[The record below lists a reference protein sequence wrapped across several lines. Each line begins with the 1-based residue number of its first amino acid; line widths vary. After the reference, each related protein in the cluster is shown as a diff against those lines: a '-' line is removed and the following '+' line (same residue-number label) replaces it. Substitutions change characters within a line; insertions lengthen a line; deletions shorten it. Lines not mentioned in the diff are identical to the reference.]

1 MTASQH
7 LAEPV
12 LLIDD
17 EEAWLRSFGMTLRA
31 AGITNVHTC
40 ADSREGAARA
50 VELSA
55 ALVILDLTMPHR
67 SGLEVLRELIE
78 ACPDVPVVMLTGM
91 NDVGAAVA
99 CMREG
104 AFDYYVKT
112 TETERLVSGVKR
124 ALELQQLRR
133 ENSRLKD
140 RMLEDDL
147 AHPEAFDAIITAS
160 QRVWAIFKYLEAV
173 SASPMAVLIAGETGT
188 GKELFAQAVHRVSGR
203 GGRFVPINAAGLD
216 EQAFADTLFGHVKG
230 AFTGAD
236 IARPGLIEQA
246 AGGTLFLDEIGDL
259 DSAGQIKLLRL
270 LQEGE
275 YYPLGSD
282 VARKSDAR
290 IVAATNRDLQAL
302 CESGTFRKD
311 LYFRLQTHR
320 VVVPPLRERREDV
333 APLLEH
339 FLDAAAEM
347 LHKKRPSAPRELA
360 ALLKTYHFPGNIREL
375 RSMVVDAVTHHP
387 GGILSMSRFKEHIQH
402 LAPIHEPAPRPG
414 AGVTFGEVLPTMK
427 ENTELLIDE
436 ALRRADGNQAI
447 AAEMLGISRQ
457 ALNKRLK
464 QSGEG

>member
-1 MTASQH
+1 MTAARH

-17 EEAWLRSFGMTLRA
+17 EEAWLRSFSMTLRA
-31 AGITNVHTC
+31 AGVSNIHTC
-40 ADSREGAARA
+40 ADSREGTARA
-50 VELSA
+50 LELSA
-55 ALVILDLTMPHR
+55 ALVILDLTMPHL
-67 SGLEVLRELIE
+67 SGMEVLAQLAE
-78 ACPDVPVVMLTGM
+78 ACPEVPVVMLTGV
-91 NDVGAAVA
+91 NDVGSAVA

-133 ENSRLKD
+133 ENSRLKESV
-140 RMLEDDL
+140 LDDAL
-147 AHPEAFDAIITAS
+147 AQPEAFEGIVTAS
-160 QRVWAIFKYLEAV
+160 QRVWGIFKYLEAV
-173 SASPMAVLIAGETGT
+173 SASPMAVLIAGETGV

-203 GGRFVPINAAGLD
+203 GGRFVPVNAAGLED
-216 EQAFADTLFGHVKG
+216 QAFSDTLFGHVKG

-236 IARPGLIEQA
+236 SARPGLIEQA

-259 DSAGQIKLLRL
+259 DSSGQIKLLRL

-290 IVAATNRDLQAL
+290 IVAATNRDLKAL
-302 CESGTFRKD
+302 SDTGAFRKD

-320 VVVPPLRERREDV
+320 VVVPPLRERREDI
-333 APLLEH
+333 APLLEL
-339 FLDAAAEM
+339 FLDEAAGM
-347 LHKKRPSAPRELA
+347 LQKKRPSAPRELT
-360 ALLKTYHFPGNIREL
+360 ALLKTYHFPGNVREL

-387 GGILSMSRFKEHIQH
+387 GGILSMTRFKEHMQH
-402 LAPIHEPAPRPG
+402 LAPLHDPAPRPG
-414 AGVTFGEVLPTMK
+414 AGVTFGEVLPRMK

-464 QSGEG
+464 QTGE

>member
-1 MTASQH
+1 LTAARH

-17 EEAWLRSFGMTLRA
+17 EEAWLRSFSMTLRA
-31 AGITNVHTC
+31 AGISNVHTC
-40 ADSREGAARA
+40 SDSREGRARA

-55 ALVILDLTMPHR
+55 ALVILDLTMPHL
-67 SGLEVLRELIE
+67 SGVEVLRELAE
-78 ACPDVPVVMLTGM
+78 ACPEVPVVMLTGV
-91 NDVGAAVA
+91 NDVGSAVA

-133 ENSRLKD
+133 ENLRLKESV
-140 RMLEDDL
+140 LDDAL
-147 AHPEAFDAIITAS
+147 AHPEAFEGIVTAS
-160 QRVWAIFKYLEAV
+160 QRVWGIFKYLEAV
-173 SASPMAVLIAGETGT
+173 SASPMAVLIAGETGV

-203 GGRFVPINAAGLD
+203 GGRFVPVNAAGLED
-216 EQAFADTLFGHVKG
+216 QAFSDTLFGHVKG

-236 IARPGLIEQA
+236 SARPGLIEQA

-259 DSAGQIKLLRL
+259 DSSGQIKLLRL

-290 IVAATNRDLQAL
+290 IVAATNRDLKTL
-302 CESGTFRKD
+302 SDSGTFRKD

-320 VVVPPLRERREDV
+320 VVVPPLRERREDI
-333 APLLEH
+333 APLLEL
-339 FLDAAAEM
+339 FLDEAAGM
-347 LHKKRPSAPRELA
+347 LQKKRPSAPRELT
-360 ALLKTYHFPGNIREL
+360 ALLKTYHFPGNVREL

-387 GGILSMSRFKEHIQH
+387 GGILSMARFKEHLQQF
-402 LAPIHEPAPRPG
+402 APLQDPAPRPG
-414 AGVTFGEVLPTMK
+414 AGVTFGDVLPTMK
-427 ENTELLIDE
+427 ENTELLIEE

-464 QSGEG
+464 QTGE

>member
-1 MTASQH
+1 MTAARH

-17 EEAWLRSFGMTLRA
+17 EEAWLRSFSMTLRA
-31 AGITNVHTC
+31 AGVSNIHTC
-40 ADSREGAARA
+40 ADSREGTARA
-50 VELSA
+50 LELSA
-55 ALVILDLTMPHR
+55 ALVILDLTMPHL
-67 SGLEVLRELIE
+67 SGMEVLAQLAE
-78 ACPDVPVVMLTGM
+78 ACPEVPVVMLTGV
-91 NDVGAAVA
+91 NDVGSAVA

-133 ENSRLKD
+133 ENSRLKESV
-140 RMLEDDL
+140 LDDAL
-147 AHPEAFDAIITAS
+147 AQPEAFEGIVTAS
-160 QRVWAIFKYLEAV
+160 QRVWGIFKYLEAV
-173 SASPMAVLIAGETGT
+173 SASPMAVLIAGETGV

-203 GGRFVPINAAGLD
+203 GGRFVPVNAAGLED
-216 EQAFADTLFGHVKG
+216 QAFSDTLFGHVKG

-236 IARPGLIEQA
+236 SARPGLIEQA

-259 DSAGQIKLLRL
+259 DSSGQIKLLRL

-290 IVAATNRDLQAL
+290 IVAATNRDLKAL
-302 CESGTFRKD
+302 SDTGAFRKD

-320 VVVPPLRERREDV
+320 VVVPPLRERREDI
-333 APLLEH
+333 APLLEL
-339 FLDAAAEM
+339 FLDEAAGM
-347 LHKKRPSAPRELA
+347 LQKKRPSAPRELT
-360 ALLKTYHFPGNIREL
+360 ALLKTYHFPGNVREL

-387 GGILSMSRFKEHIQH
+387 GGILSMTRFKEHMQH
-402 LAPIHEPAPRPG
+402 LAPLHDPAPRPG
-414 AGVTFGEVLPTMK
+414 AGVTFGEVLPSMK

-464 QSGEG
+464 QTGE